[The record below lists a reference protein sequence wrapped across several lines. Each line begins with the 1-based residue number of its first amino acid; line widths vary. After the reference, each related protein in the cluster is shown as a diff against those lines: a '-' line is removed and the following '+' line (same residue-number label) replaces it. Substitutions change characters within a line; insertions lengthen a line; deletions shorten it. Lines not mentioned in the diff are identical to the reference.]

1 MPAILP
7 NQPFLGMCL
16 SILGLPYVLANRFWA
31 YAYPY
36 HGCHMTRQ
44 PLLGIGQADLYSTKI
59 FAQALGVLSLWQIF
73 IKMFIKML
81 CILSSQ

>member
-16 SILGLPYVLANRFWA
+16 SVPQLPYDQANRFWA

-36 HGCHMTRQ
+36 HGYHMTHQ
-44 PLLGIGQADLYSTKI
+44 PLLDIGLADLYSTKI
-59 FAQALGVLSLWQIF
+59 FAQALGVPSLWQIF
-73 IKMFIKML
+73 IKNVY
-81 CILSSQ
+81 